1 MPKMHVQ
8 VFTVERLQTCS
19 IVNVSSFKLFLGRII
34 QIGNKK
40 KKTQKEAY
48 RKILDSK
55 QKHKKY

>member
-19 IVNVSSFKLFLGRII
+19 IVNVSSLKLFLGRII

-40 KKTQKEAY
+40 KKTQKE
-48 RKILDSK
+48 
-55 QKHKKY
+55 HTEKY

>member
-19 IVNVSSFKLFLGRII
+19 IVNVSSFKSFLGRII

-55 QKHKKY
+55 

>member
-19 IVNVSSFKLFLGRII
+19 IVNVSSFKSFLGRII